1 MDVYLFNNF
10 AVVCTKIR
18 TVEKKTIRFGI
29 DNSDVVYKFI
39 ENISFARCM
48 CVYKY
53 IYAFNNKFRE

>member
-1 MDVYLFNNF
+1 MDVHLFNNF

-39 ENISFARCM
+39 ENISFARC
-48 CVYKY
+48 VYIY